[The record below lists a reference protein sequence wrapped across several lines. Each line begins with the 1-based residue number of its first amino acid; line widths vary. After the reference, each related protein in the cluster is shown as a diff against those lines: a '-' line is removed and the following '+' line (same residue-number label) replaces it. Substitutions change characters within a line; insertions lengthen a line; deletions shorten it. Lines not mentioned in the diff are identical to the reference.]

1 MIIYNYIYDVEN
13 LRLVPII
20 TYTIAAVT
28 SHSLSNLFFF
38 LSKETKYSSLQQY
51 FIKRIYSKLQNHSFL
66 LSLWSNIHHLYYTT
80 QTSEDPL
87 DNLSILSMYT
97 LAFWFLPRIQ

>member
-1 MIIYNYIYDVEN
+1 MSDTLMIIYNYIYDVEN

-38 LSKETKYSSLQQY
+38 YL
-51 FIKRIYSKLQNHSFL
+51 KRQ
-66 LSLWSNIHHLYYTT
+66 NIHLFNNISLKEFTPNY
-80 QTSEDPL
+80 
-87 DNLSILSMYT
+87 
-97 LAFWFLPRIQ
+97 RITASC